1 MKKEIIL
8 LLIVVIGVCL
18 ICGCV
23 NQSQPVQQVSDDDLY
38 IKDLIDFVTTSDQ
51 QQPTS
56 DQFTQDQLGG
66 AKLKIQSTTYYDRVV
81 ALKVSP
87 KYEFSKKSFL
97 QCLKEMEAISEYLL
111 NKPDSMDMDRYLE
124 AEKHNQNFG
133 LFLIKTF
140 DSNVCS
146 VENEK
151 KYTNITKVCKSFSP

>member
-1 MKKEIIL
+1 MKKGIIL
-8 LLIVVIGVCL
+8 ILIIIGVCF

-56 DQFTQDQLGG
+56 DQFNQNQMGG
-66 AKLKIQSTTYYDRVV
+66 AKLKILSTTYYDRIV

-87 KYEFSKKSFL
+87 KYEFSKNSFL
-97 QCLKEMEAISEYLL
+97 QCLKEMEAVSDYLL
-111 NKPDSMDMDRYLE
+111 SNPDPFDRARYLE
-124 AEKHNQNFG
+124 GEKHNQKFG